1 MTAFRIAAALLSLA
15 SLGPAIADEPFTA
28 LVGATIHPVNGPT
41 IEDGV
46 LVMQGGRIVTVGG
59 KELLPTQAAVIDAS
73 GKHVYPGLIAPY
85 TQLGLVEI
93 GAVRATLD
101 TDEAG
106 SLNPNALAHKA
117 FNPDSELIRV
127 TRSNG
132 VLLAVTAPT
141 GGRMP
146 GCSSLMQLDG
156 WTWEDMLVEPAIGLH
171 LNWPRTKRLD
181 HDEEEEDHDKPEPDE
196 HQELEELFDQAEA
209 YAAEHRVDPN
219 SNGFDLRL
227 SSLGPVIRGKRPL
240 IVAAE
245 AQAEIEAAVA
255 FCARRGLKMIL
266 HGGYDAPRCAQM
278 LIAND
283 VPVIVRGVYRLPR
296 RRHEPYDHAYTLP
309 ARLHEAGVTFCLAG
323 TRHGESWNARN
334 LPYHAAVATGFG
346 LPADEALK
354 AITLNAARVLG
365 VDDRLG
371 SLEAGKQATLIIT
384 DGDPLETT
392 SHVLRAFVQGRE
404 VDLSD
409 RQKQLNERFGKRTVT
424 PSQAN

>member
-1 MTAFRIAAALLSLA
+1 MTAFRLTAMFLSLA
-15 SLGPAIADEPFTA
+15 TLVRADAFEPMKA
-28 LVGATIHPVNGPT
+28 LVGATIHPVSGPP
-41 IEDGV
+41 IEEGV
-46 LVMQGGRIVTVGG
+46 LVIQDGQIVSVAE
-59 KELLPTQAAVIDAS
+59 KELLPAQAVVIDVT
-73 GKHVYPGLIAPY
+73 GKHLYPGLIAAY

-93 GAVRATLD
+93 GAVRATRD
-101 TDEAG
+101 ADETG

-132 VLLAVTAPT
+132 VLLAVTSPT

-156 WTWEDMLVEPAIGLH
+156 WTWEDMLLEPAIGLH
-171 LNWPRTKRLD
+171 LNWPRTKKPHNEEDD
-181 HDEEEEDHDKPEPDE
+181 HDDEPEHDEI
-196 HQELEELFDQAEA
+196 QELEDLFDQAEA
-209 YAAEHRVDPN
+209 YAAEHKED
-219 SNGFDLRL
+219 SSGIDLRL
-227 SSLGPVIRGKRPL
+227 SSLEPVLQGERPL
-240 IVAAE
+240 IISAE
-245 AQAEIEAAVA
+245 SLAQIEAAVA
-255 FCARRGLKMIL
+255 FCARRGLRMIL
-266 HGGYDAPRCAQM
+266 HGGYDAPRCAEM

-309 ARLHEAGVTFCLAG
+309 ARLHEAGLTFCLAG
-323 TRHGESWNARN
+323 TRHDESWNTRN

-392 SHVLRAFVQGRE
+392 THILQAFVQGKE
-404 VDLSD
+404 VDLND

-424 PSQAN
+424 RSPSN